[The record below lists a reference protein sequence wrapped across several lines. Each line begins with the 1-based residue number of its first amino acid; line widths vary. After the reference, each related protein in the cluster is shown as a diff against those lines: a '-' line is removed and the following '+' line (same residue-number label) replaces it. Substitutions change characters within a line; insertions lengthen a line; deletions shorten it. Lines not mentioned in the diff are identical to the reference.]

1 MKSSLNKLGFLVL
14 FGALLFLSPTWAQD
28 PTGRIVGTV
37 TDPGGAAVPDAKVTI
52 TNLKTG
58 IVSTAGTDKEGFYQV
73 LALPIGTYRVTIDH
87 AGFRK
92 VVFDD
97 QLLQINQTLRVDARL
112 EIGATTE
119 VVQVEAQASVVET
132 SSPTIEQS
140 VTGRALTDAPLNGR
154 NVLDLALTLPGVTP
168 HNADDTSQGTY
179 NIAGGRSDSVTFLLN
194 GGSNNDL
201 LGNGVVFNPNPDTV
215 AEFRLL
221 KSDYTA
227 EYGRNGGGV
236 VSVVTKSGANEW
248 HGSAFDFARNDAFD
262 ANLFFNKNDPNN
274 LLPRPI
280 LKRHQFG
287 GTFGGPITVPHV
299 VHGKDRFF
307 FFFGYEGER
316 QNQSETQSGVTT
328 FTPAELGGDFSHSGA
343 NGLSPTGPDPAVA
356 CFLSGLNHNN
366 SNQVNNQDGSS
377 CGGPAHSSFS
387 SSNANAYNAIID
399 PTKFNAASQKYIAA
413 GLLPTSSVGSLN
425 SQAPARFKY
434 DQYSLRTDFDF
445 TQKDRL
451 SVTLGRQ
458 TQTQVR
464 NYVQADV
471 NGFPNNYGRN
481 TYFAGISY
489 TRSFSS
495 NLLNEFRFNTQRV
508 NRLNGF
514 PDAQLPG
521 AAALGVG
528 ITPDNPAAGPPII
541 NFDTGL
547 SIGFSPNGPTTE
559 IDNTFAHADVLS
571 WTRGHH
577 TWKFGGGFANAQNNT
592 VYDYYVAGYF
602 NFQGSNGIGSGNSF
616 ADFLMGLPHDYF
628 QSPAAPS
635 NVRTKFSHVFAQDEW
650 RATKKLTLTLG
661 VRYEYSTPKLD
672 TKGRSFS
679 LIPGQ
684 QSTAFTKAPVSLVFP
699 GDANA
704 PKGTNFPDK
713 NNFAPRLGIAWDPR
727 GDGKTSIRA
736 GFGMFYD
743 VLKGEDSLQFNGQ
756 PPFFAISAF
765 GFGSSGGPE
774 SSVCL
779 PPNDCL
785 GAPFAAVGVTNA
797 FPSKPPNP
805 NIDFGAAGFL
815 PYNAGGSIYYV
826 DPHLKTPYTY
836 QYNLSVQREMAR
848 NTLIEIGYLG
858 SSSHGLTTL
867 LDANPT
873 VLGTYDHKLNLLPG
887 NVSCPLAQASCTDLS
902 GNTIFTSLASSVEF
916 KNQTKAS
923 YNGLEASF
931 QKQVSDTKYLGRSY
945 FQLGYTFAHSID
957 NTSGFRNRNSQVPA
971 YQPNLF
977 RASSDFDI
985 KHRITFSGG
994 WDLPFDHLWSSGP
1007 KRLLGGWSLYPVFSW
1022 RTGFPRDVFSSI
1034 FTSSNLNPGPSG
1046 AGDPFLV
1053 HANLIGPIQT
1063 YDPHHTQTLTSQ
1075 QSGSNTGNFYFNPAS
1090 FSTDQNQSDP
1100 AVLCTAPAAGT
1111 FPTDNQAVNCPN
1123 LRTYGTLPRNFF
1135 RGPGRTNLDLSFA
1148 KVTPLYGERLKLE
1161 IRGDFFNIFNHAEWN
1176 DPSTN
1181 IVSSHFGQIT
1191 STAPQRIIQL
1201 AARLSF

>member
-1 MKSSLNKLGFLVL
+1 MTSLLSSRNFLAVVLPVVMILG
-14 FGALLFLSPTWAQD
+14 AQTYLSAQD

-37 TDPGGAAVPDAKVTI
+37 TDPSGQAVPAAKVTI

-58 IVSTAGTDKEGFYQV
+58 IVSSASTNGEGFYQV
-73 LALPIGTYRVTIDH
+73 PALSIGSYSVAIERD
-87 AGFRK
+87 GFRK
-92 VVFDD
+92 LVFDN
-97 QLLQINQTLRVDARL
+97 QLLQINQTLRIDGKL
-112 EIGATTE
+112 EIGTMSE
-119 VVQVEAQASVVET
+119 VIQVESQASIIET

-140 VTGRALTDAPLNGR
+140 VTGRTLTDMPLNGR
-154 NVLDLALTLPGVTP
+154 NVLDLALTQPGVTP
-168 HNADDTSQGTY
+168 HNADDTSQGSY

-194 GGSNNDL
+194 GGANNDL

-215 AEFRLL
+215 AEFRVL

-236 VSVVTKSGANEW
+236 VSVVTKSGANDW

-287 GTFGGPITVPHV
+287 GTIGGPITVPHV
-299 VHGKDRFF
+299 VRGKDRFF
-307 FFFGYEGER
+307 FFFGYEGDR
-316 QNQSETQSGVTT
+316 QNQSETSSGVTV
-328 FTPAELGGDFSHSGA
+328 FTPAELGGDFS
-343 NGLSPTGPDPAVA
+343 NGQALGTCGTATSAEDKNVAAFLQAHPAFQPNASKAA
-356 CFLSGLNHNN
+356 CG
-366 SNQVNNQDGSS
+366 V
-377 CGGPAHSSFS
+377 
-387 SSNANAYNAIID
+387 ID
-399 PTKFNAASQKYIAA
+399 PTKFNTASQKYISA
-413 GLLPTSSVGSLN
+413 GLLPTSSSGSLN
-425 SQAPARFKY
+425 SQAAARFKY
-434 DQYSLRTDFDF
+434 DQYSLRTDFAF
-445 TQKDRL
+445 TPKDQL
-451 SVTLGRQ
+451 SVTLGKQ
-458 TQTQVR
+458 VQTQVR

-489 TRSFSS
+489 TRTFSM
-495 NLLNEFRFNTQRV
+495 NVLNEFRFNTQRV

-514 PDAQLPG
+514 PGANLPG

-559 IDNTFAHADVLS
+559 IDNTFAYADVFS
-571 WTRGHH
+571 WIRGHH

-592 VYDYYVAGYF
+592 VYDFYVAGYL
-602 NFQGSNGIGSGNSF
+602 NFQGLNGIGSGNSF

-635 NVRTKFSHVFAQDEW
+635 NVRTKLSHAFAQDEW
-650 RATKKLTLTLG
+650 RATKKVTLTLG

-684 QSTAFTKAPVSLVFP
+684 QSTVFTKAPVSLVFP

-713 NNFAPRLGIAWDPR
+713 TNFAPRVGIAWDPQ
-727 GDGKTSIRA
+727 GNGKTSIRT

-756 PPFFAISAF
+756 PPFFAISGF
-765 GFGSSGGPE
+765 GFASPPGATE
-774 SSVCL
+774 ASVCL

-785 GAPFAAVGVTNA
+785 GAPFVAVGVTNA
-797 FPSKPPNP
+797 FPSKPPAP

-815 PYNAGGSIYYV
+815 PFNSSSSIYYV

-836 QYNLSVQREMAR
+836 QYNLSVQHEIAR
-848 NTLIEIGYLG
+848 NTLIEVGYLG

-867 LDANPT
+867 VDANPV
-873 VLGTYDHKLNLLPG
+873 VLGTYDRKLNLLPG
-887 NVSCPLAQASCTDLS
+887 NVSCPGGAASCTDLS
-902 GNTIFTSLASSVEF
+902 GNTVFTSLAASAEF
-916 KNQTKAS
+916 KNLTKAS
-923 YNGLEASF
+923 YNGLEASL
-931 QKQVSDTKYLGRSY
+931 QKQVSDTKYFGRTY

-977 RASSDFDI
+977 RGSSDFDV

-994 WDLPFDHLWSSGP
+994 WDLPFDRVWSSGP
-1007 KRLLGGWSLYPVFSW
+1007 KRLLGGWSLYPIYSW
-1022 RTGFPRDVFSSI
+1022 RTGFPRDVYSSVA
-1034 FTSSNLNPGPSG
+1034 TSSNLNPGPSG
-1046 AGDPFLV
+1046 AGDPLLV
-1053 HANLIGPIQT
+1053 YANLTGPIT
-1063 YDPHHTQTLTSQ
+1063 MYDPHQPQSNDTGTLAACTATS
-1075 QSGSNTGNFYFNPAS
+1075 SCGNYYFNPNS
-1090 FSTDQNQSDP
+1090 FSTNQNQSDP
-1100 AVLCTAPAAGT
+1100 TVLCTPPVAGW
-1111 FPTDNQAVNCPN
+1111 FPTDNQAVNCPS
-1123 LRTYGTLPRNFF
+1123 LRTYGTLPRNTI
-1135 RGPGRTNLDLSFA
+1135 RGPGRSNLDLSFA
-1148 KVTPLYGERLKLE
+1148 KVTPLYGDRLKLE
-1161 IRGDFFNIFNHAEWN
+1161 IRGDFFNIFNQAEWN
-1176 DPSTN
+1176 DPNTN
-1181 IVSSHFGQIT
+1181 VVSSHFGQIT

-1201 AARLSF
+1201 AGRLSF

>member
-1 MKSSLNKLGFLVL
+1 MGWSSRKRNFLSGLLAVVLVL
-14 FGALLFLSPTWAQD
+14 AVQTYLLAQD

-37 TDPGGAAVPDAKVTI
+37 TDPAGAAVPDAKVTI

-58 IVSTAGTDKEGFYQV
+58 VVSPAGTDKDGFYQV
-73 LALPIGTYRVTIDH
+73 LALPIGTYQVTINRD
-87 AGFRK
+87 GFRK
-92 VVFDD
+92 IVFDN
-97 QLLQINQTLRVDARL
+97 QNLQINQTLRVDAKL
-112 EIGATTE
+112 EIGTRAE

-140 VTGRALTDAPLNGR
+140 VTGRQLTDAPLNGR

-179 NIAGGRSDSVTFLLN
+179 NIGGGRSDSVTFLLN
-194 GGSNNDL
+194 GGANNDL
-201 LGNGVVFNPNPDTV
+201 LGNGVVFNPNPDTI
-215 AEFRLL
+215 AEFRVL

-236 VSVVTKSGANEW
+236 VSVVTKSGSNEW

-287 GTFGGPITVPHV
+287 GTFGGPITVPHL

-307 FFFGYEGER
+307 FFFGYEGDR
-316 QNQSETQSGVTT
+316 QNAAETSSGVTV
-328 FTPAELGGDFSHSGA
+328 FTPAELAGDFS
-343 NGLSPTGPDPAVA
+343 NGQAVGTCGTATSAEDKNVAAFLQAHTSFQSDPNKAA
-356 CFLSGLNHNN
+356 CG
-366 SNQVNNQDGSS
+366 
-377 CGGPAHSSFS
+377 
-387 SSNANAYNAIID
+387 IID
-399 PTKFNAASQKYIAA
+399 PTKFNAASKKYIAA
-413 GLLPTSSVGSLN
+413 NLIPSAAGGTLN

-434 DQYSLRTDFDF
+434 DQYNLRTDFDF

-451 SVTLGRQ
+451 SVTLGKQ
-458 TQTQVR
+458 VQTQVF
-464 NYVQADV
+464 NYRQADV

-481 TYFAGISY
+481 TYFLGLSY
-489 TRSFSS
+489 NRTFST
-495 NLLNEFRFNTQRV
+495 NVVNEFRFNTQRV

-514 PDAQLPG
+514 PGAKLPG

-559 IDNTFAHADVLS
+559 IDNTFAYADVLS

-577 TWKFGGGFANAQNNT
+577 SWKFGGGFADAQNNT
-592 VYDYYVAGYF
+592 VYDFYVAGYF
-602 NFQGSNGIGSGNSF
+602 NFQGTNGIGSGNSF

-661 VRYEYSTPKLD
+661 VRYEYSSPKLD

-684 QSTAFTKAPVSLVFP
+684 QSTVFTKAPVSLVFP

-713 NNFAPRLGIAWDPR
+713 TNFAPRIGIAWDPR

-765 GFGSSGGPE
+765 GFASSGGPE
-774 SSVCL
+774 ASVCV

-805 NIDFGAAGFL
+805 SIDFGAAGFL
-815 PYNAGGSIYYV
+815 PFNSGGSIFYV

-836 QYNLSVQREMAR
+836 QYNLSVQRQIAR
-848 NTLIEIGYLG
+848 NTLLEIGYLG

-867 LDANPT
+867 VDANPT
-873 VLGTYDHKLNLLPG
+873 VLGTYDRKLNLLPG
-887 NVSCPLAQASCTDLS
+887 NVSCPLAAASCTDLS
-902 GNTIFTSLASSVEF
+902 GNTVFTSLAASAEF
-916 KNQTKAS
+916 KNLTKAS
-923 YNGLEASF
+923 YNGLEVSF
-931 QKQVSDTKYLGRSY
+931 QKQVSDTKYLGRTY
-945 FQLGYTFAHSID
+945 FELGYTFAHSID
-957 NTSGFRNRNSQVPA
+957 NTSGFRNRNSTVPA

-977 RASSDFDI
+977 RASSDFDV

-994 WDLPFDHLWSSGP
+994 WDLPFDRQWSSGP
-1007 KRLLGGWSLYPVFSW
+1007 KRLLGGWSVYPVFSW
-1022 RTGFPRDVFSSI
+1022 RTGFPRDVYSSI

-1053 HANLIGPIQT
+1053 YANLVGPIQT
-1063 YDPHHTQTLTSQ
+1063 YDPHQVQTLGGNS
-1075 QSGSNTGNFYFNPAS
+1075 GNFYLNPNS
-1090 FSTDQNQSDP
+1090 FSTAQNATDP
-1100 AVLCTAPAAGT
+1100 AVLCTPPVAGT

-1135 RGPGRTNLDLSFA
+1135 RGPGRTNLDLSLS

-1176 DPSTN
+1176 DPNTN

-1191 STAPQRIIQL
+1191 GTAPQRIIQL
-1201 AARLSF
+1201 AGRLSF

>member
-14 FGALLFLSPTWAQD
+14 FGTFLFLGPTWAQD
-28 PTGRIVGTV
+28 PTGRIAGTV

-58 IVSTAGTDKEGFYQV
+58 ITSTAGTDKEGFYQV

-87 AGFRK
+87 DGFRK
-92 VVFDD
+92 MVFDN

-112 EIGATTE
+112 EIGTRSE
-119 VVQVEAQASVVET
+119 VIQVEAQASVIET

-140 VTGRALTDAPLNGR
+140 ITGRALTDAPLNGR
-154 NVLDLALTLPGVTP
+154 NVLDLALTQPGVTP

-215 AEFRLL
+215 AEFRVL

-236 VSVVTKSGANEW
+236 VSVVTKSGTNEW

-262 ANLFFNKNDPNN
+262 ANLFFNKNNASQ

-287 GTFGGPITVPHV
+287 GTFGGPITIPHV
-299 VHGKDRFF
+299 VRGKDRFF
-307 FFFGYEGER
+307 FFFGYEGDR
-316 QNQSETQSGVTT
+316 QNQSETSSNVTS
-328 FTPAELGGDFSHSGA
+328 FTPAQLGGDFS
-343 NGLSPTGPDPAVA
+343 NGQAVGTCGTATSAEDKNVAAFLQAHTSFQSDPNKRA
-356 CFLSGLNHNN
+356 C
-366 SNQVNNQDGSS
+366 
-377 CGGPAHSSFS
+377 
-387 SSNANAYNAIID
+387 AIID
-399 PTKFNAASQKYIAA
+399 PTKFNAVSQKYNAA
-413 GLLPTSSVGSLN
+413 GLIPTGSAVDGSLN

-434 DQYSLRTDFDF
+434 NQYSLRTDFDF

-458 TQTQVR
+458 TQSQVR

-471 NGFPNNYGRN
+471 NGFPNTYGRN

-489 TRSFSS
+489 NRTFS
-495 NLLNEFRFNTQRV
+495 NNMLNEFRFNTQRV
-508 NRLNGF
+508 NRLNGI
-514 PDAQLPG
+514 PAAKLPG

-547 SIGFSPNGPTTE
+547 SLGFSPNGPTLE
-559 IDNTFAHADVLS
+559 IDNLFSYSDVLS
-571 WTRGHH
+571 WSRGHH
-577 TWKFGGGFANAQNNT
+577 NWKFGGGFANAQNNT
-592 VYDYYVAGYF
+592 VYDYYVAGYL
-602 NFQGSNGIGSGNSF
+602 NFQGLNGIGSGNSF

-635 NVRTKFSHVFAQDEW
+635 NVRTKFSHAFAQDEW
-650 RATKKLTLTLG
+650 RVAKKLTLTLG
-661 VRYEYSTPKLD
+661 VRYEYSSPKLD

-679 LIPGQ
+679 LIPGL
-684 QSTAFTKAPVSLVFP
+684 QSTVFTKAPVSLVFP
-699 GDANA
+699 GDPNT

-713 NNFAPRLGIAWDPR
+713 TNFAPRIGFAWDPL
-727 GDGKTSIRA
+727 GDGKTSIRT

-765 GFGSSGGPE
+765 GFASSGGPE
-774 SSVCL
+774 KSVCL

-797 FPSKPPNP
+797 FPSKPPDP
-805 NIDFGAAGFL
+805 NVDFGAAGFL
-815 PYNAGGSIYYV
+815 PYNSGGSIFYV

-836 QYNLSVQREMAR
+836 QYNVSVQREIAR

-867 LDANPT
+867 VDANPT
-873 VLGTYDHKLNLLPG
+873 VLGTYDRKLNLLPG
-887 NVSCPLAQASCTDLS
+887 NVSCPLAAASCAA
-902 GNTIFTSLASSVEF
+902 GFTSLAASAEF
-916 KNQTKAS
+916 KNLTKAS
-923 YNGLEASF
+923 YNGLEVSF
-931 QKQVSDTKYLGRSY
+931 QKQVSDTKYFGRTY

-957 NTSGFRNRNSQVPA
+957 NTSGFRNRNSTVPA

-985 KHRITFSGG
+985 KHRITFTGG
-994 WDLPFDHLWSSGP
+994 WDLPFDHMWSSGP

-1022 RTGFPRDVFSSI
+1022 RTGFPRDIYSSVS
-1034 FTSSNLNPGPSG
+1034 TSSNLNPGPSG
-1046 AGDPFLV
+1046 AGDPLLV
-1053 HANLIGPIQT
+1053 YANLIGPIQM
-1063 YDPHHTQTLTSQ
+1063 YDPHTVQTLPAPCTP
-1075 QSGSNTGNFYFNPAS
+1075 GTLTGNFYFNPAS
-1090 FSTDQNQSDP
+1090 FCTNQNGNDP
-1100 AVLCTAPAAGT
+1100 AVLCTAPTAGW
-1111 FPTDNQAVNCPN
+1111 FPTDNQAVNCPS
-1123 LRTYGTLPRNFF
+1123 LRTYGTLPRNSI

-1201 AARLSF
+1201 AARISF

>member
-1 MKSSLNKLGFLVL
+1 MKHHSTIFYLGLLAIVFLLVAS
-14 FGALLFLSPTWAQD
+14 GTANAQA

-37 TDPGGAAVPDAKVTI
+37 TDPRGGGVPDAKVTV
-52 TNLKTG
+52 TN
-58 IVSTAGTDKEGFYQV
+58 INTAVTNPTTTDKEGFYQV

-87 AGFRK
+87 EGFRQI
-92 VVFDD
+92 VFDN
-97 QLLQINQTLRVDARL
+97 QILQINQTLRVDARL
-112 EIGATTE
+112 EIGTRTE

-140 VTGRALTDAPLNGR
+140 VTGRTLTDMPLNGR
-154 NVLDLALTLPGVTP
+154 NVLDLALMQPGVTP
-168 HNADDTSQGTY
+168 HNADDTSAGTY

-215 AEFRLL
+215 AEFRIL

-236 VSVVTKSGANEW
+236 VSVVTKSGTNQW

-262 ANLFFNKNDPNN
+262 ANLFFNKNDPSN

-299 VHGKDRFF
+299 VRGKDRFF
-307 FFFGYEGER
+307 FFFGYEGDR
-316 QNQSETQSGVTT
+316 QNQSETSSGITS
-328 FTPAELGGDFSHSGA
+328 FTPAELGGDFSNGGA
-343 NGLSPTGPDPAVA
+343 APYGAANCPNADAAVA
-356 CFLSGLNHNN
+356 TFL
-366 SNQVNNQDGSS
+366 Q
-377 CGGPAHSSFS
+377 AHPVFQSDPSKQ
-387 SSNANAYNAIID
+387 ACAIID
-399 PTKFNAASQKYIAA
+399 PTKFNAVSQKYIAA
-413 GLLPTSSVGSLN
+413 GLIPTGSALDGSLN
-425 SQAPARFKY
+425 SQAPARFHY
-434 DQYSLRTDFDF
+434 NQYNLRTDFDL

-451 SVTLGRQ
+451 TVTLGKQ
-458 TQTQVR
+458 VQTQVR

-471 NGFPNNYGRN
+471 NGFPDNYGRN

-489 TRSFSS
+489 DRTFST

-508 NRLNGF
+508 NRLNGI
-514 PDAQLPG
+514 PAAKIPG
-521 AAALGVG
+521 AAALGFG

-547 SIGFSPNGPTTE
+547 SLGFSPNGPTTE
-559 IDNTFAHADVLS
+559 IDNLFSYTDVLS

-577 TWKFGGGFANAQNNT
+577 TWKFGGGFTDAQNNT
-592 VYDYYVAGYF
+592 VYDFYVAGYL
-602 NFQGSNGIGSGNSF
+602 NFQGTNGIGSGNSF

-679 LIPGQ
+679 LIPGL
-684 QSTAFTKAPVSLVFP
+684 QSTVFTKAPVSLVFP

-713 NNFAPRLGIAWDPR
+713 TNFAPRIGIAWDPR
-727 GDGKTSIRA
+727 GDGKTSIRT

-743 VLKGEDSLQFNGQ
+743 LLKGEDSLQFNGQ

-765 GFGSSGGPE
+765 GFNSAPGATE
-774 SSVCL
+774 ASVCL

-797 FPSKPPNP
+797 FPSKPPDP
-805 NIDFGAAGFL
+805 NIDFGAAGLL
-815 PYNAGGSIYYV
+815 PFNAGYSIYYV

-836 QYNLSVQREMAR
+836 QYNLSVQHELAK

-858 SSSHGLTTL
+858 STSHGLTTL
-867 LDANPT
+867 VDANPT

-887 NVSCPLAQASCTDLS
+887 NVSCPLAQASCTDAS
-902 GNTIFTSLASSVEF
+902 GNTIFTSLASSPEF
-916 KNQTKAS
+916 KNLTKAS
-923 YNGLEASF
+923 YNGLEVSF
-931 QKQVSDTKYLGRSY
+931 QKQVSDTKYLGRTY
-945 FQLGYTFAHSID
+945 FQLGYTFSHSID

-985 KHRITFSGG
+985 KHRITLSGG
-994 WDLPFDHLWSSGP
+994 WDLPFDRLWSSGP
-1007 KRLLGGWSLYPVFSW
+1007 KRLLGGWSLYPIFSW
-1022 RTGFPRDVFSSI
+1022 RTGFPRDVYSSI
-1034 FTSSNLNPGPSG
+1034 STSSNLNPGPSG
-1046 AGDPFLV
+1046 AGDPLLV
-1053 HANLIGPIQT
+1053 YANLIGPIQT
-1063 YDPHHTQTLTSQ
+1063 YDPHQVQTLTSQ
-1075 QSGSNTGNFYFNPAS
+1075 QSGPNTGNFYFNPAS
-1090 FSTDQNQSDP
+1090 FGTNQNPGGVPADCVTPLPAGWFPSD
-1100 AVLCTAPAAGT
+1100 
-1111 FPTDNQAVNCPN
+1111 DQAVACPN
-1123 LRTYGTLPRNFF
+1123 LRTYGTLPRNFI

-1176 DPSTN
+1176 DPNTN
-1181 IVSSHFGQIT
+1181 IVSSHFGQII
-1191 STAPQRIIQL
+1191 STADARIIQL
-1201 AARLSF
+1201 ALRLSF